1 MNAYSP
7 VSEARLDTCHKDH
20 HTIFNAV
27 LPYFDH
33 SILCGHRGETDQNRC
48 FFKDLSKCKWP
59 DSEHNSTPSMAVDA
73 GPYDRY
79 IKSVDYKDIERLN
92 YFAGF
97 VMATA
102 GILYR
107 EWKISHILVW
117 GGDWDGDTDLKDN
130 VSFRDLVHFELRKPR
145 DDED

>member
-1 MNAYSP
+1 MNVY
-7 VSEARLDTCHKDH
+7 SEASEVRLLTCHKDL
-20 HTIFNAV
+20 HTIFSAV
-27 LPYFDH
+27 LPHFDH
-33 SILCGHRGETDQNRC
+33 SILCGHRGKVEQDRC
-48 FFKDLSKCKWP
+48 FTGGFSKCRWP
-59 DSEHNSTPSMAVDA
+59 DSLHNERPSMAVDA
-73 GPYDRY
+73 GPYDKY

-102 GILYR
+102 NSLYL
-107 EWKISHILVW
+107 EWKVTHILVW

-130 VSFRDLVHFELRKPR
+130 ASFRDRVHFQLRKPL